1 MRLALSEVGGVP
13 APLLFFHPQ
22 GARWSS
28 LSLRAFTEHIPI
40 VRGARARRETGEPL
54 PSIHPFTFI
63 FRRVWYDARPAKRTC
78 SIQGKT
84 TRMDSRNSTALDAD
98 LLTLIAK
105 GDRRAFGQLYDRS
118 SQVLFTLSL
127 KMLGDREEA
136 EDLLQEVY
144 TEVWRKSVRY
154 DERRGSPMAWL
165 ITLTRSRGID
175 RIRAR
180 ASRGHGIT
188 ESIEDAPIADTQGH
202 NPTPFD
208 QQAVAEVRAFVMKA
222 LVELPAAQRQ
232 ALELSYYEG
241 LSHSEIAERLKE
253 PVGTIKTRIKLGMN
267 KLKTALQP
275 CRTIE

>member
-1 MRLALSEVGGVP
+1 
-13 APLLFFHPQ
+13 
-22 GARWSS
+22 
-28 LSLRAFTEHIPI
+28 
-40 VRGARARRETGEPL
+40 
-54 PSIHPFTFI
+54 
-63 FRRVWYDARPAKRTC
+63 
-78 SIQGKT
+78 
-84 TRMDSRNSTALDAD
+84 MDSRNSTSIDAN

-127 KMLGDREEA
+127 KLLGDREEA

-180 ASRGHGIT
+180 ASRGHGMT
-188 ESIEDAPIADTQGH
+188 ESLEDAPIADMQGH
-202 NPTPFD
+202 APTPFD
-208 QQAVAEVRAFVMKA
+208 QQADAEVRTFVMKA
-222 LVELPAAQRQ
+222 LVELPTAQRQ

-253 PVGTIKTRIKLGMN
+253 PVGTIKTRIKLGMS

-275 CRTIE
+275 CWNIELP